1 MVATTGWQSEVPSR
15 SRRGGGEMEDFVP
28 SLEVDP
34 EWDPGVGGYRR
45 ENGESL
51 WKHVIKLRPGVQV
64 CWKPLDRIS
73 ECGGQDSPKSSQH
86 L

>member
-1 MVATTGWQSEVPSR
+1 MVATTGWQSGGPSR
-15 SRRGGGEMEDFVP
+15 RP

-34 EWDPGVGGYRR
+34 EWGPGVGGYRR

-51 WKHVIKLRPGVQV
+51 WRHYVIKLRPGVQV

-73 ECGGQDSPKSSQH
+73 EGGGQDSAKSSHH